1 MDAPAPVSASAV
13 FASGDDAMFSIRL
26 TASRSDRRCTPPF
39 VHIATRV
46 RPILPDTR
54 PTSIRTLSFGRPLL
68 SAVTRINTV
77 PAHIQSIRSR
87 ASKVSNLRG
96 NSSTMH
102 LPTTPGRLVNTARL
116 VTPELDLPT
125 KILQISIYRQPLG
138 RGDCCGPTIVSGVK
152 SLVVQFFEALT
163 QFWCSVYGSLNSGSG
178 VGTRVGWR
186 SLLRNAPRLI
196 HGERDRNEAL
206 YHLSHALVC
215 GREDGQTAISM
226 AITLSVW

>member
-102 LPTTPGRLVNTARL
+102 LPTTPGRLVKYCATCNARARSAD
-116 VTPELDLPT
+116 EDPT
-125 KILQISIYRQPLG
+125 NIDS
-138 RGDCCGPTIVSGVK
+138 RGVSPAKMIQWVI
-152 SLVVQFFEALT
+152 FITTDF
-163 QFWCSVYGSLNSGSG
+163 
-178 VGTRVGWR
+178 
-186 SLLRNAPRLI
+186 
-196 HGERDRNEAL
+196 GEHETKR
-206 YHLSHALVC
+206 H
-215 GREDGQTAISM
+215 
-226 AITLSVW
+226 